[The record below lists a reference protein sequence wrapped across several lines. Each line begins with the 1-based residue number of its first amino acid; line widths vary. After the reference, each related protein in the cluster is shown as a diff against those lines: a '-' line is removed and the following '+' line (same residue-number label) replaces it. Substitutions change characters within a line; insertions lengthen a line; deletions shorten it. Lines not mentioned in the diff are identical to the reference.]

1 MKRGMDVKT
10 HKDLEIWKIA
20 VELVVKIY
28 SLTKLFPENE
38 KYGLASQMQRACR
51 GHRFPYQQT

>member
-1 MKRGMDVKT
+1 MDVKT